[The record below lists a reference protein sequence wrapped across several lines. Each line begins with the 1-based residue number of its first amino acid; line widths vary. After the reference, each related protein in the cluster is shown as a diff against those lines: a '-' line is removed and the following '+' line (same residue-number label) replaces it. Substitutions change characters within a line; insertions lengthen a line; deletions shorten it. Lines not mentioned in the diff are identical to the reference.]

1 MNKLQVI
8 INQEPGSIHFNF
20 EELKEQLSTK
30 MAEYQNA
37 IFTEES
43 KQIAKGELASLRKLK
58 ESVDK
63 RRKEVKNQC
72 MQPYTEF
79 EAKVK
84 ELLAIIDEPI
94 TLIDRQLKEMEA
106 ERVQKRKKD
115 VRKLWEEIVKD
126 GADYLPFDEIYD
138 KKWNLAGTSLK
149 GIRKD
154 LEDMV
159 SKVASDIAIV
169 SSSQSD
175 VAEEALELYR
185 KSRDLTKALMHI
197 NTYEAN
203 KKKALEREAER
214 QRQEEERRKQAEIE
228 RAKAEERQKMEE
240 IEHARKEERE
250 RAEKEAALK
259 VAPEEPCDPFRT
271 GDDIDDLP
279 FEQPSTITAFYKVVA
294 TKEELAQVEMAFN
307 SIGIYFERREA

>member
-63 RRKEVKNQC
+63 RRKEVKSQC

-79 EAKVK
+79 ETKVK

-94 TLIDRQLKEMEA
+94 VLIDRQLKEMEA

-149 GIRKD
+149 SIRKD

-159 SKVASDIAIV
+159 SKVTSDIAII

-175 VAEEALELYR
+175 VAEEALDLY
-185 KSRDLTKALMHI
+185 KKDRDLTKALIHI

-214 QRQEEERRKQAEIE
+214 QRQEEEHRKQAEIE
-228 RAKAEERQKMEE
+228 RAKAEERQKMAE
-240 IEHARKEERE
+240 IERARKEEQE
-250 RAEKEAALK
+250 KAGKEAILK
-259 VAPEEPCDPFRT
+259 DAPDKPCEPFQT

-279 FEQPSTITAFYKVVA
+279 FEQPSTVTAFYKVVA
-294 TKEELAQVEMAFN
+294 TREELAQVEMAFN